1 MEKEGAPFE
10 ELEKMTLGSLR
21 RAVQEGDAKNGSL
34 MAGQIAGMI
43 KKEQTCAEI
52 IQEIVQEAKE
62 TIKKCSIFAEDSCG
76 NEAEHA

>member
-1 MEKEGAPFE
+1 MG
-10 ELEKMTLGSLR
+10 T
-21 RAVQEGDAKNGSL
+21 V

-76 NEAEHA
+76 NEAEHV